1 MKILN
6 SCEIEQFSEE
16 IYKIF
21 REIPIDDIKRVVEGA
36 MHQRKRYDE
45 PHLDYSSEEETENE
59 DNYPSESETETSD
72 EDDSDM
78 SDDD

>member
-1 MKILN
+1 MKTLN

-36 MHQRKRYDE
+36 MQQRKRYDE
-45 PHLDYSSEEETENE
+45 PDLDYSSEEETENE
-59 DNYPSESETETSD
+59 DNYPSESETD